1 MGIAAVIAPE
11 RALSVIEVDRSP
23 CAPGEVRID
32 VAYCGMCGSDL
43 HLFFDPPDPLTGHV
57 LGHELSGIVSETAPD
72 VDGWNPGDR
81 VVVRPIDDC
90 GDCTACRSEDGV
102 CLTGLVRGPGLG
114 RPGGLAESVTVP
126 AGMLHRI
133 PGGLSLRDA
142 ALTEP
147 LAVAVRAVTQAEVVP
162 GAGVVVF
169 GAGPI
174 GLLVVEVLR
183 ARGITDVL
191 VVEPNHARRALA
203 GESGV
208 RTTTPGRVREEAA
221 ALFAGKPRAV
231 LECSG
236 HPRCA
241 QDAVDLLGYR
251 GRLVIV
257 GISSVPSE
265 VLLSQVSMFE
275 MTIVGSTAY
284 SERDFDEALAHL
296 AAGRIRVDTLV
307 TSVVGLDGADAKL
320 RELSDGTGSDIKV
333 LVQPTTLGHKTRE
346 RRPEENSP

>member
-1 MGIAAVIAPE
+1 MGIAAVIVPE
-11 RALSVIEVDRSP
+11 RALEVCEVDRGP
-23 CAPGEVRID
+23 CAPGEVRIE
-32 VAYCGMCGSDL
+32 VAYCGVCGSDL

-57 LGHELSGIVSETAPD
+57 LGHEFSGIVSEAAAD
-72 VDGWNPGDR
+72 VEGWNPGDR

-126 AGMLHRI
+126 ARMLHRI
-133 PGGLSLRDA
+133 PDDLSLRDA

-147 LAVAVRAVTQAEVVP
+147 LAVAVRAVAQSEVVP
-162 GAGVVVF
+162 GDGVVVF

-191 VVEPNHARRALA
+191 VIEPNDARRALA
-203 GESGV
+203 SGSGV
-208 RTTTPGRVREEAA
+208 RTTTPDRVREETA
-221 ALFAGKPRAV
+221 ALFADGPRAV

-236 HPRCA
+236 HPGCA

-284 SERDFDEALAHL
+284 SERDFDEALGHL
-296 AAGRIRVDTLV
+296 AAGRIRVDALV
-307 TSVVGLDGADAKL
+307 TSVVGLDRVDAKL
-320 RELSDGTGSDIKV
+320 RELSDGTGPDIKV
-333 LVQPTTLGHKTRE
+333 LVQPTDRGSHDPRHST
-346 RRPEENSP
+346 

>member
-90 GDCTACRSEDGV
+90 GDCIACRSEDGV

-241 QDAVDLLGYR
+241 QDALDLLGYR